1 MKNLIKTTFLLIC
14 SVFAFTASLT
24 LQAQTIADLQ
34 ANIDQNEADSD
45 AADTTLGNRI
55 IDETTARTNADGAT
69 RTGAGLNADGSYTA
83 YTDSNYINE
92 ATSLHD
98 ADRLLDGALNSER
111 NARIA
116 EDALLRTDINSN
128 RADIDRNR
136 VDINR
141 NTSDIQRNREGIA
154 MVAAMTHTTLLP
166 GNESAFDIGVATF
179 ESETACSINFARRV
193 KEGVQVNLSAAST
206 SGLSDAIVRGSIGFQ
221 W

>member
-1 MKNLIKTTFLLIC
+1 MKNLIKTTLLVIC
-14 SVFAFTASLT
+14 SIFAFTASLSLHGQT
-24 LQAQTIADLQ
+24 TAELQTQLNA
-34 ANIDQNEADSD
+34 
-45 AADTTLGNRI
+45 
-55 IDETTARTNADGAT
+55 ETTAREPADVAT
-69 RTGAGLNADGSYTA
+69 QTGAGLNSDGSYTA

-111 NARIA
+111 NDRIA

-141 NTSDIQRNREGIA
+141 NTSDIQRNRKGIA

-166 GNESAFDIGVATF
+166 GNESLNLKLKKSDEMDDILKL
-179 ESETACSINFARRV
+179 S
-193 KEGVQVNLSAAST
+193 NL
-206 SGLSDAIVRGSIGFQ
+206 
-221 W
+221 